1 MAKEVVMPPADL
13 PPHEGD
19 LELPADQLARI
30 SLLARLADST
40 RKGLTRFPGA
50 IRLRRFRR
58 GDYICRQ
65 GEEGCTAFYI
75 LTGEDHQR
83 LRDHLVE
90 QLAQLPPEQSD
101 EAAATRRTV
110 ADLASALAY
119 RPERR
124 AGPDAEPPEFAVVQ
138 LATTATAR
146 PVQKRGWLER
156 LLGGKSAP
164 ASRSDNRPSLLPFDG
179 PRDVNAATGETRL
192 CEGDLFGEMACRN
205 RQPRSASIR
214 ALRDGYLLEF
224 LSHILKKIEDDAAYR
239 KEKEET
245 YKRRVLDL
253 HLRPLALFRE
263 LSDKQFAAMFAAIR
277 SEITLVS
284 FESGQLIFDENE
296 RADAIY
302 LVRDG
307 LVQVRKGTSA
317 LLAVAD
323 VLNWDELLKA
333 LRGESGVGSA
343 IVRHMTERSQALV
356 RVTETTSGLSDVDRQ
371 EIVHGLN
378 DAIKN
383 RQTATAAEF
392 KEVLASAAVR
402 DRLAGLPDEQ
412 KAWTELDHR
421 RAGRILIEEA
431 LPAGVLRRLPRLTS
445 LVNVVTYCA
454 RGEVVGE
461 MGVVEGKPRNAT
473 CIAYGQPRLD
483 PEQKDLGSVELV
495 RLPAALILQLME
507 KYPGLRKSV
516 KEGVVQRRA
525 AEPPPV
531 SEARPAQLS
540 PQLSPEAAR
549 LGLIQGQK
557 LMLIDLERCTRCDE
571 CVRACVDAHTDG
583 RSRLF
588 LVGPRF
594 GKYLVP
600 TTCRSCLDPVCMI
613 GCPVRSIQRG
623 DNREI
628 IIKDWCI
635 GCGLC
640 AKQCP
645 YESIQ
650 MHPLG
655 AGEAPP
661 DAPEGS
667 TVKEVTDR
675 AAVCDL
681 CSTTPTQDPAC
692 VYACPHEAAIRIDAR
707 RTFPVM

>member
-13 PPHEGD
+13 PPRDGD
-19 LELPADQLARI
+19 LEVPSDQLARI
-30 SLLARLADST
+30 SLLAKLADST

-50 IRLRRFRR
+50 MRLRRFRR
-58 GDYICRQ
+58 GEYICRQ

-75 LTGEDHQR
+75 LNGEDHQR
-83 LRDHLVE
+83 LRDHLVDK
-90 QLAQLPPEQSD
+90 LAQLPPESSE
-101 EAAATRRTV
+101 EAATLRTHV
-110 ADLASALAY
+110 ADLASTLAY
-119 RPERR
+119 RPERPK
-124 AGPDAEPPEFAVVQ
+124 GPDADPPEFAIVQ
-138 LATTATAR
+138 LATSGKVR
-146 PVQKRGWLER
+146 LVRRRSWLER
-156 LLGGKSAP
+156 LLGRKIEQP
-164 ASRSDNRPSLLPFDG
+164 PRSDDRPSSLPFDG

-245 YKRRVLDL
+245 YKKRVLDL
-253 HLRPLALFRE
+253 HLRPLPLFRE
-263 LSDKQFAAMFAAIR
+263 LTDQQFASVFAMIR
-277 SEITLVS
+277 PEITLVS
-284 FESGQLIFDENE
+284 FESGQLIFDEND
-296 RADAIY
+296 RPDAIY

-323 VLNWDELLKA
+323 VLNWDELLKV
-333 LRGESGVGSA
+333 LRGEAGVGA
-343 IVRHMTERSQALV
+343 ALVRQMSERAQALV
-356 RVTETTSGLSDVDRQ
+356 RSTATTTGLQDADRQ
-371 EIVHGLN
+371 EIVYGLN

-392 KEVLASAAVR
+392 KDVVPSAAVR
-402 DRLAGLPDEQ
+402 DRLSGLPEDK
-412 KAWTELDHR
+412 KAWTEFDHCR
-421 RAGRILIEEA
+421 LGRILIEES
-431 LPAGVLRRLPRLTS
+431 LPAGVLRRLPRPSS
-445 LVNVVTYCA
+445 LVHVITYCP
-454 RGEVVGE
+454 RGEIIGE
-461 MGVVEGKPRNAT
+461 MGVVESKPRNAT

-495 RLPAALILQLME
+495 RLPAALILRLME
-507 KYPGLRKSV
+507 KYPTLRKSV
-516 KEGVVQRRA
+516 KKEVAKRRA
-525 AEPPPV
+525 VERPV
-531 SEARPAQLS
+531 SDSRPAQLS

-549 LGLIQGQK
+549 LGLVQGQK

-571 CVRACVDAHTDG
+571 CVRACVDAHDDG

-628 IIKDWCI
+628 QIKDWCI

-650 MHPLG
+650 MHTLA

-661 DAPEGS
+661 EAPEGS

-681 CSTTPTQDPAC
+681 CSSTPAQDPAC

-707 RTFPVM
+707 RSFPGM